1 MAGQSTQWVTTA
13 RVLRRAGLG
22 VTGPEVDAA
31 LTQDWPS
38 CVDAMLGSDPDA
50 DPGAVA
56 TPIPSLAEPRAPG
69 KGATPAARKQYNQQL
84 SEQQGVGSDW
94 WLRRMVSVAQPVH
107 EKLTLLWHNH
117 FATSAQKVRAAAH
130 MAAQNQKLRTLALGD
145 FRTLA
150 YTMLTD
156 AAMLRWLDGQAS
168 TAKAPNENLAREFME
183 LFALGH
189 GNGYTED
196 DVRNGARAL
205 TGWVIGP
212 DGRTSMVS
220 KRHDGAAKTL
230 FGRTGDFD
238 AAGFCDTVLA
248 QPKSGA
254 YVVARLW
261 QQLAS
266 DDVGAKR
273 TAAALSTA
281 GAPGKA
287 GKFDTITTALGNDDP
302 NDTPAMAAVCK
313 AYRAAHT
320 TNTAFASV
328 KPSTE
333 EHNSLATQ
341 LSMVAGTVQTRVPTR
356 AYTVQLGGFDT
367 HANERE
373 TQQRLLQTFD
383 EAVTGFLQQM
393 AGDPYGRNVV
403 LMAYSEFG
411 RRVAANASE
420 GTDHG
425 TASPV
430 FVAGP
435 PVKGGFDSEEPS
447 LANLDHGD
455 LKFTTDFRD
464 IYYELLSRTIGTDPT
479 PSVGTGRTSLGFL

>member
-1 MAGQSTQWVTTA
+1 MLHIYYMAGQSTQWVTTA

-38 CVDAMLGSDPDA
+38 YVDAMLGSDPDA

-56 TPIPSLAEPRAPG
+56 TPMPSLAEPRAPG
-69 KGATPAARKQYNQQL
+69 KGATPAARKQYHRQL
-84 SEQQGVGSDW
+84 SEQQGVLSDW

-248 QPKSGA
+248 QPESGA
-254 YVVARLW
+254 YVAGRLW

-266 DDVGAKR
+266 DDPPSAQALDRVVSAYGPGRNLRALTKAILTDEEFTGSRAAVVNTPTEWLVGVIRAVRVPIEKPAQLKFADATLR
-273 TAAALSTA
+273 ALGQRPFYPPSVGGWPSGQVWLSTA
-281 GAPGKA
+281 S
-287 GKFDTITTALGNDDP
+287 
-302 NDTPAMAAVCK
+302 AA
-313 AYRAAHT
+313 ARLRA
-320 TNTAFASV
+320 
-328 KPSTE
+328 
-333 EHNSLATQ
+333 ATQ
-341 LSMVAGTVQTRVPTR
+341 LAHAGDLSSIESTGAGDRI
-356 AYTVQLGGFDT
+356 
-367 HANERE
+367 
-373 TQQRLLQTFD
+373 
-383 EAVTGFLQQM
+383 EAVGYLIGVGGWSDRTVDALQPLVRQ
-393 AGDPYGRNVV
+393 PPQ
-403 LMAYSEFG
+403 L
-411 RRVAANASE
+411 VAAAVN
-420 GTDHG
+420 
-425 TASPV
+425 
-430 FVAGP
+430 
-435 PVKGGFDSEEPS
+435 
-447 LANLDHGD
+447 
-455 LKFTTDFRD
+455 
-464 IYYELLSRTIGTDPT
+464 T
-479 PSVGTGRTSLGFL
+479 PEYLTS